1 MPPTTHGGFCRI
13 YRRRIRLRFISIGRT
28 RAGSATVL
36 TTPSSP
42 ASDVGSQERRSC
54 SGAPARLMRPDQST
68 PADGSDLA
76 FAALILARLR
86 NGGRPGPRALE
97 QAPLIEQWTITPCD
111 QIFELAGI
119 AWRLPLSRSV
129 FAGPLLAIDPA
140 AGWARTLDEWV
151 VISDPQSACCVDSIA
166 PEEVTRRAAV
176 WLRLQLNARAA
187 DRAKRKFAPRVPA
200 VAAI

>member
-1 MPPTTHGGFCRI
+1 LLHIPLAYKIANYFYWTYASRFRYGSDDAVVPGK
-13 YRRRIRLRFISIGRT
+13 RRWI
-28 RAGSATVL
+28 A
-36 TTPSSP
+36 
-42 ASDVGSQERRSC
+42 
-54 SGAPARLMRPDQST
+54 GAPLLLGSTARLMRPDQST

-166 PEEVTRRAAV
+166 PNEVTRRAAV
-176 WLRLQLNARAA
+176 WIRLQLNARAA